1 MSRERDPPL
10 DPAAPIDPVRLVL
23 SGHEAGYGSRVVPPD
38 LVIGV
43 DVGGTK
49 MLAGTLARDGTIGRT
64 IEVPTPTTGPEPFLA
79 ELASTVEQLLADGAR
94 AIGVGV
100 PMNIDRRTGIGLRA
114 VNLPLQSLD
123 LVGWLRDR
131 FGVPAGLENDG
142 NAIALAEWRLG
153 AARGTTDAIALG
165 LGTGVGGGIIVDGRL
180 YRGWAE
186 LGHIV
191 VLADGPP
198 CQGNCHGRGH
208 LEALTSGEAAER
220 AARELWGEG
229 ADSRRL
235 VTAALEG
242 DEAARAAT
250 DRIGHYLGVAI
261 GSLANI
267 FAPDVFVVG
276 GGFGIAAWELL
287 RGPAL
292 AAAQREALEPADET
306 IRIVPAEMGDDAGLV
321 GAGLVGFEALDGER

>member
-1 MSRERDPPL
+1 
-10 DPAAPIDPVRLVL
+10 
-23 SGHEAGYGSRVVPPD
+23 
-38 LVIGV
+38 
-43 DVGGTK
+43 
-49 MLAGTLARDGTIGRT
+49 MLAGTVARDGKIGRT
-64 IEVPTPTTGPEPFLA
+64 IEVPTPTTGPDPFLA
-79 ELASTVEQLLADGAR
+79 ELGRMVEQLLGDGAG

-131 FGVPAGLENDG
+131 FGVSAGVENDG

-165 LGTGVGGGIIVDGRL
+165 LGTGVGGGIIVDSRL

-186 LGHIV
+186 LGHVV

-220 AARELWGEG
+220 VAQKLWGAGADGRRLLSAAHDGDAAARE
-229 ADSRRL
+229 
-235 VTAALEG
+235 
-242 DEAARAAT
+242 AT

-276 GGFGIAAWELL
+276 GGFGIAAWDLIRE
-287 RGPAL
+287 PAL
-292 AAAQREALEPADET
+292 EAARAEALEPADET
-306 IRIVPAEMGDDAGLV
+306 IRIVPAELGDDAGLV
-321 GAGLVGFEALDGER
+321 GAGLVAFEALDGDR